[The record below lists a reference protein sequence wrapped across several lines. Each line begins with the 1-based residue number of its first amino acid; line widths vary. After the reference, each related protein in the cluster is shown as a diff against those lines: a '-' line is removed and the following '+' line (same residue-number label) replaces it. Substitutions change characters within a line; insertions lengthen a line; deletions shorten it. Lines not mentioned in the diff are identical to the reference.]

1 MRVTTTTKNFEKQL
15 KNIIDYSTGFLDGAQ
30 KGKTEFL
37 KLLGQATITS
47 IAQYVDAQARSNP
60 YALHHIYEWNKTGSP
75 NARLFDLNYT
85 VSNLG
90 LSISGTFKQ
99 SKTLQQGSSVPFYDK
114 ARIMEK
120 GIPVTIV
127 PKKRVLAFTID
138 NEEIFTSKD
147 VTVTDPGGTEVEG
160 GFENAIDE
168 FMLYYFKQSLLR
180 ASGVY
185 DYIKKPT
192 VFKKDIARGARIGK
206 SQGFSTGF
214 KWIANAKIGV
224 E

>member
-47 IAQYVDAQARSNP
+47 MAQYVDAQARSNP

-138 NEEIFTSKD
+138 NEEIFTSND

-192 VFKKDIARGARIGK
+192 AFKKDIARGSRIGK

>member
-1 MRVTTTTKNFEKQL
+1 MRVTTTTKNFEKQM
-15 KNIIDYSTGFLDGAQ
+15 KNIIDYSAGFLDGAQ

-47 IAQYVDAQARSNP
+47 LAQYVDAQARSNP

-99 SKTLQQGSSVPFYDK
+99 SKTLKEGSTVPFYNK
-114 ARIMEK
+114 ARIMEQ

-138 NEEIFTSKD
+138 NEEIFTSND
-147 VTVTDPGGTEVEG
+147 VTVTSPGGTEVQG
-160 GFENAIDE
+160 SFENVIDE

-185 DYIKKPT
+185 DYIKRPT
-192 VFKKDIARGARIGK
+192 IFKKDMAQGARIGR
-206 SQGFSTGF
+206 SQGISTGF